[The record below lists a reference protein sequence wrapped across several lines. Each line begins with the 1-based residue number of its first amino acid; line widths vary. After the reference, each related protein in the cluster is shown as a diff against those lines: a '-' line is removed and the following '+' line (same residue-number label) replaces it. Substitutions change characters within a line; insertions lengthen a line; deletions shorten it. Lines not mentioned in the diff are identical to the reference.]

1 MNAANAA
8 ACVRTASAAAK
19 RHGFMSVDA
28 ALVDRRQQAVHPCGG
43 CRRLLQQSEHWP
55 PGLWRQQRQRGSS
68 AVPPPATTAHRR
80 MLDGCVDGHPSM
92 DPSMVYNW
100 LDSWRGG
107 KGASLRPVSL
117 GRSSVHPGACGN
129 HGTWPVVA
137 SLGCSPSPSCW
148 SSTFDADLRVRLKW
162 HAHMHDRTLM
172 HALRCMFTLTLTLST
187 GRSLTLTALMITL
200 GPRRLGLGYLAAAVV
215 VDDGGQER
223 L

>member
-1 MNAANAA
+1 MGHGWRAGCRLARCALRRRMMNAANAA

-129 HGTWPVVA
+129 HGTWPIVA
-137 SLGCSPSPSCW
+137 SLGHYPHHVG
-148 SSTFDADLRVRLKW
+148 RVVSRGGDGSRG
-162 HAHMHDRTLM
+162 A
-172 HALRCMFTLTLTLST
+172 AT
-187 GRSLTLTALMITL
+187 GREATLLSCL
-200 GPRRLGLGYLAAAVV
+200 GG
-215 VDDGGQER
+215 
-223 L
+223 